1 MKKIT
6 FLLVFSTGLIGC
18 NEKIKTNIVQGK
30 LLENCQGKSIS
41 DTELILVQSK
51 QQKVI
56 ASTSS
61 DAEGNFQLSYEM
73 DEDISGSSEIKYF
86 NGEVF
91 EQIMTSI
98 PLNESHFLIARKENS
113 YELEVNVQRTS
124 APAQDTLIFSVKDK
138 NAKHK
143 IISPKNGDIK
153 KVQIALSNS
162 YDNSGSKTFYWG
174 LGENDYQKAKS
185 SLDTKNPYHQATF
198 VAKACETHNV
208 TIEL

>member
-91 EQIMTSI
+91 EQIMTST
-98 PLNESHFLIARKENS
+98 PPNESHLWIARKEHS
-113 YELEVNVQRTS
+113 SEFKVNIPRTS
-124 APAQDTLIFSVKDK
+124 ARAQDTLILTVKDK

-143 IISPKNGDIK
+143 IISPKNGNIK
-153 KVQIALSNS
+153 TVQIALSNA
-162 YDNSGSKTFYWG
+162 YGNSGSKTLYSG
-174 LGENDYQKAKS
+174 
-185 SLDTKNPYHQATF
+185 
-198 VAKACETHNV
+198 
-208 TIEL
+208 